1 MPLGLAPG
9 CAVCRCCR
17 RVAVPAV
24 VVLTA
29 AVFAPSPR
37 FGFVYDALIRILTD
51 TYLFDPRHRLDAVTF
66 RGLGQDVFD
75 FNQPL

>member
-1 MPLGLAPG
+1 M
-9 CAVCRCCR
+9 
-17 RVAVPAV
+17 PAV